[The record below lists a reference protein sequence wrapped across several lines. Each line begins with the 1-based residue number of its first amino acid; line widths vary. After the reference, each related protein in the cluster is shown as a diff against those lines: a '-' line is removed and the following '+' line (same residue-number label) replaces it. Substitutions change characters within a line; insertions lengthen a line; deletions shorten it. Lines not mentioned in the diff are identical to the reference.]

1 MATDTT
7 ADAPI
12 QPVGSTTFAGE
23 DVRRRPRSGLL
34 IPVLLLLV
42 AATLRF
48 YALGYPE
55 RIYFDETY
63 YAPQGR
69 EMIERGVEEG
79 FAVHPPVGKWLIGG
93 GIAIFGY
100 SGFGFRAASAAAGT

>member
-7 ADAPI
+7 AAAEAAE
-12 QPVGSTTFAGE
+12 SGE
-23 DVRRRPRSGLL
+23 VAETGVARTRLPMAALL
-34 IPVLLLLV
+34 IPLVLLLV
-42 AATLRF
+42 AGSLRF
-48 YALGYPE
+48 AGLEYPD

-69 EMIERGVEEG
+69 EMIQRGVEEG
-79 FAVHPPVGKWLIGG
+79 FAVHPPVGKWLIGA

-100 SGFGFRAASAAAGT
+100 